1 MNLKKVIDQLK
12 NDYKKVSNDNFVE
25 NDWNLEGKKITINM
39 NSFQKLMKDL
49 TKKVDYVKI
58 SNIEDNKTKK
68 IANKIELDL
77 QNAKNNIEPMILAI
91 KNKISTYANDFQKAL
106 ETIDHAIAF
115 MPQEANYYDTKG
127 EILLMKGDE
136 QEAVK
141 MWQKVIELESDFL
154 SKHDG
159 ETPFYKQLKEKGL
172 VK

>member
-1 MNLKKVIDQLK
+1 MIDQLK

-91 KNKISTYANDFQKAL
+91 KNKISTYANDFQKA
-106 ETIDHAIAF
+106 
-115 MPQEANYYDTKG
+115 ANQ
-127 EILLMKGDE
+127 E
-136 QEAVK
+136 QER
-141 MWQKVIELESDFL
+141 ENE
-154 SKHDG
+154 
-159 ETPFYKQLKEKGL
+159 
-172 VK
+172 